1 MHFTHF
7 LRIFLPKV
15 LSNFQGRQNRSGFNE
30 VGIVQMI
37 GFLFLEA
44 DVFDGNSIALE
55 SCQSFHALKQF
66 DEKVATFSSHER

>member
-7 LRIFLPKV
+7 LRIFLLKV
-15 LSNFQGRQNRSGFNE
+15 LSNFQGRQNGSGFNE

-44 DVFDGNSIALE
+44 DVFDGNSIA
-55 SCQSFHALKQF
+55 
-66 DEKVATFSSHER
+66 